1 MSGKHPDALVIGAG
15 VIGLFTAWRLAEA
28 GLRVL
33 VLERGEV
40 GREASW
46 AGGGI
51 LSPLH
56 PWRYPAAVLALA
68 RWSQRAYPQLC
79 EALRERTG
87 IDPQWTTGG
96 MLILEPESVP
106 EARRWAGSAPDAMEI
121 LDASQQTR
129 RFPGVVPVSTAIL
142 LPAVAQVRNPRL
154 LQALHAQLRAMG
166 VAFRVAMP
174 AERLRVEKGRA
185 VAVQTRDGEIAAA
198 CFVVAAGAW
207 SGGIAPLALPVE
219 PVKGQML
226 LYAAGSVAPP
236 VMLLREHAY
245 LIPRR
250 DGRVLAGSSVE
261 HAGFDKTPDVHMRRQ
276 LHERAIALF
285 PALATGVIEA
295 HWAGLRPGSPQGI
308 PFICEHPDIAG
319 VYLNTGHFRH
329 GLLTAPA
336 SAQLLVDLMLG
347 RTPEIDPAGYRLS

>member
-1 MSGKHPDALVIGAG
+1 MSGKHPDAVVIGAG
-15 VIGLFTAWRLAEA
+15 AIGLFTAWRLAEA

-56 PWRYPAAVLALA
+56 PWRYPEAVLALA
-68 RWSQRAYPQLC
+68 RWSQGVYPQLC
-79 EALRERTG
+79 ETLRERSG

-106 EARRWAGSAPDAMEI
+106 AARRWAGSAPETVEI
-121 LDASQQTR
+121 LDASQQAL
-129 RFPGVVPVSTAIL
+129 RFPGVMTVSSAIL

-154 LQALHAQLRAMG
+154 LQALQAQLRALG
-166 VAFRVAMP
+166 VAFRTGLP

-185 VAVQTRDGEIAAA
+185 VAVQTRAGEIGAA

-207 SGGIAPLALPVE
+207 SGSIAPLAIPVE

-226 LYAAGSVAPP
+226 LYAAGAATPP

-261 HAGFDKTPDVHMRRQ
+261 YAGFDKTPDEAMRRQ
-276 LHERAIALF
+276 LHEQAAALF
-285 PALATGVIEA
+285 PPLATGVIEA

-308 PFICEHPDIAG
+308 PFICRHPEIAG

-336 SAQLLVDLMLG
+336 SAQLLVDLVLQ
-347 RTPEIDPAGYRLS
+347 RQPLANPADYQLV

>member
-1 MSGKHPDALVIGAG
+1 MSGKHPDAVVIGAG
-15 VIGLFTAWRLAEA
+15 AIGLFTAWRLAEA

-56 PWRYPAAVLALA
+56 PWRYPEAVLALA
-68 RWSQRAYPQLC
+68 RWSQGVYPQLC
-79 EALRERTG
+79 ETLRERTG

-106 EARRWAGSAPDAMEI
+106 EARRWAGSAPETVEI
-121 LDASQQTR
+121 LDAGQQAL
-129 RFPGVVPVSTAIL
+129 RFPGVMTTSSAIL
-142 LPAVAQVRNPRL
+142 LPAVAQLRNPRL
-154 LQALHAQLRAMG
+154 LQALQAQLRALG
-166 VAFRVAMP
+166 VAFRTGLP
-174 AERLRVEKGRA
+174 AERLRVDKGRA
-185 VAVQTRDGEIAAA
+185 VAVQTREGEIGAA

-207 SGGIAPLALPVE
+207 SGSIAPLAIPVE

-226 LYAAGSVAPP
+226 LYAVGAATPP
-236 VMLLREHAY
+236 VMLLREHSY

-261 HAGFDKTPDVHMRRQ
+261 YAGFDKTPDAAMRRQ
-276 LHERAIALF
+276 LHEGAVALF
-285 PALATGVIEA
+285 PQLATGVIEA
-295 HWAGLRPGSPQGI
+295 HWAGLRPGSPRGI
-308 PFICEHPDIAG
+308 PFICRHPEIAG

-336 SAQLLVDLMLG
+336 SAQLLADLVLQ
-347 RTPEIDPAGYRLS
+347 RQPFVNPADYQMA